1 MAKPIRFPLEMAN
14 GVKVRTIE
22 ELRENFDLEMILGYY
37 VDGKLILWLSDRYY
51 DNQVTEIKQ
60 IDSNQPEF
68 VCKLC
73 RILGVDTD
81 FNGVFDLGLIKR
93 RNAKIKILNDDS
105 IDEEMLYLIKRNW
118 QTCLMEITH
127 FQTFTGNYLQCRL
140 QNKNN
145 FRM

>member
-1 MAKPIRFPLEMAN
+1 MAKQIRFPLEMAN

-127 FQTFTGNYLQCRL
+127 FQTFIGNYLQCRL
-140 QNKNN
+140 QNEKL
-145 FRM
+145 

>member
-1 MAKPIRFPLEMAN
+1 MAN

-105 IDEEMLYLIKRNW
+105 IDEEMLNLIKKNW
-118 QTCLMEITH
+118 QTYLMEITH
-127 FQTFTGNYLQCRL
+127 FQTFIGNYLQCRL
-140 QNKNN
+140 QNEKL
-145 FRM
+145 

>member
-73 RILGVDTD
+73 RILGVETD
-81 FNGVFDLGLIKR
+81 FDDVFDLELIKR
-93 RNAKIKILNDDS
+93 HNAKIKILNDDS
-105 IDEEMLYLIKRNW
+105 IDEEMLNLIKKNW
-118 QTCLMEITH
+118 QTYLMEITH

>member
-73 RILGVDTD
+73 RILGVETD
-81 FNGVFDLGLIKR
+81 FDDVFDLELIKR
-93 RNAKIKILNDDS
+93 HNAKIKILNDDS
-105 IDEEMLYLIKRNW
+105 IDEEMLNLIKKNW

-127 FQTFTGNYLQCRL
+127 FQTFIGNYLQCRL
-140 QNKNN
+140 QNEKL
-145 FRM
+145 